1 MKQVNTLYL
10 VYRFWFKNNK
20 RQNKVQFQFE
30 KGDEIWSDIDLFY
43 TVTFN
48 YSGMTQIKVKFLKY
62 ESTNKF
68 FHKGDPYHI
77 ETKSP
82 CGIFKL
88 VFKSQQAF
96 NHYLSEPKSTWS
108 FKAAKSNFE
117 FLSTDILGKI
127 FESMFEGRIKFFFG
141 IVSDLKYHFNGAILK
156 KLMRNWL
163 G

>member
-1 MKQVNTLYL
+1 
-10 VYRFWFKNNK
+10 
-20 RQNKVQFQFE
+20 
-30 KGDEIWSDIDLFY
+30 
-43 TVTFN
+43 
-48 YSGMTQIKVKFLKY
+48 MTQIKVKFLKF

-88 VFKSQQAF
+88 VFKSLQAF

-127 FESMFEGRIKFFFG
+127 FESMFEGRIKSFFSELFQT
-141 IVSDLKYHFNGAILK
+141 
-156 KLMRNWL
+156 
-163 G
+163 